1 MDRPGIY
8 EILTDIFRDIFDDPG
23 IEVHPALS
31 SRDLEVWDSF
41 NHINMMVATE
51 MAFGVKFKASEVE
64 GLKNVGELVNLIETK
79 LALQPG

>member
-8 EILTDIFRDIFDDPG
+8 EKLTDIFRDIFDDPE
-23 IEVHPALS
+23 IEVHPELNS
-31 SRDLEVWDSF
+31 SDVEVWDSF

-64 GLKNVGELVNLIETK
+64 GLKNVGELVKLIETK
-79 LALQPG
+79 LGLPTQ